1 MSYNRN
7 KYKIVLFKNG
17 ERNKVFFS
25 SNNKKSILNKYNK
38 LIGEKKPK
46 FITEY
51 ISRKRVM
58 FELSI
63 ITTETS
69 KESIFVKDEM
79 GRNKKITLGE
89 SNYNIIKLLPY
100 WKEEMIYDHHTKNKI
115 NFNDLIQ
122 TYLNSKDFKQ
132 VFTLNN
138 KLVIQKDEIFNLF
151 SLKTISDATRLLKI
165 IELEKFKIK
174 KDINKINLY
183 LNSISA
189 NDLSAFKNKFKSNN
203 LDYDLFLEE
212 VEIQTKWQ
220 NFIYLFT

>member
-89 SNYNIIKLLPY
+89 SNYNLIKLLPY

-165 IELEKFKIK
+165 IELDF
-174 KDINKINLY
+174 
-183 LNSISA
+183 
-189 NDLSAFKNKFKSNN
+189 
-203 LDYDLFLEE
+203 LDNGRYDCLFVSDTNTVQRKQLYDLLVGVGYKREFLRK
-212 VEIQTKWQ
+212 Q
-220 NFIYLFT
+220 FTY